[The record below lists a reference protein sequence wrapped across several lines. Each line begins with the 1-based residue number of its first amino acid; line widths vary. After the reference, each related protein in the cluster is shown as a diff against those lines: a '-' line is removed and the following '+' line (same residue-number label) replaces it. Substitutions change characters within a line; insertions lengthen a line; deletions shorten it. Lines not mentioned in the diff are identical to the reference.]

1 MERWKWWRWGRW
13 CWWLAWGWRDAN
25 TGWRVPWTGKPRRT
39 WEFRQQA
46 SKSCVCWKISLTDNN
61 ENDNLIL
68 SNEKTLTT
76 SPPASPR
83 GRPARRRRRWKP
95 RWRRGPPTPVFFIFI
110 HFFIFHIFC
119 IWPPTPG
126 RRKGQTLIPTI
137 DQAPGIGFRGQRSP
151 IDSGQERC
159 TPHQWCCLLWNK
171 PEAPEHKKIL
181 TTWWPWFR
189 WSWVTTSS
197 SWAQ

>member
-95 RWRRGPPTPVFFIFI
+95 RWRRGLPTPVFFMFI
-110 HFFIFHIFC
+110 HFLYFIFLYLAANTWSKKRSNPDSHN
-119 IWPPTPG
+119 WSGTWYW
-126 RRKGQTLIPTI
+126 IPRPEKSHWQWSRALHSSPVVLFTVE
-137 DQAPGIGFRGQRSP
+137 QA
-151 IDSGQERC
+151 
-159 TPHQWCCLLWNK
+159 W
-171 PEAPEHKKIL
+171 
-181 TTWWPWFR
+181 
-189 WSWVTTSS
+189 S
-197 SWAQ
+197 SWAQKNLNNLMAMIQMILGHNK

>member
-95 RWRRGPPTPVFFIFI
+95 RWRRGPPTPVFLYLFTFLYFIF
-110 HFFIFHIFC
+110 FVF
-119 IWPPTPG
+119 G
-126 RRKGQTLIPTI
+126 RQHLVEEKV
-137 DQAPGIGFRGQRSP
+137 
-151 IDSGQERC
+151 
-159 TPHQWCCLLWNK
+159 K
-171 PEAPEHKKIL
+171 
-181 TTWWPWFR
+181 PWFPQLVR
-189 WSWVTTSS
+189 HLVLDSEAREVPLTVVKSVALLTSGAVYCGTS
-197 SWAQ
+197 LKLLSTKKS